1 MKDFDE
7 QNEELELEEDDEVL
21 GVDEEIMRNHN
32 EVSEEFPGLDAE
44 ESVDE
49 EQEEEKIKA
58 KAGKSTDSWRV
69 VLRDELTRPEY
80 NRSWFKFKYRGE
92 KYTGRVLHE
101 LNPNKFV
108 FLINDVMKGIWI
120 NEATIV

>member
-80 NRSWFKFKYRGE
+80 NRSWFKFKYCGE

>member
-44 ESVDE
+44 EPVDE

-80 NRSWFKFKYRGE
+80 NRDWFKFKYRGE

>member
-1 MKDFDE
+1 MTTILYSKKTKQRLF
-7 QNEELELEEDDEVL
+7 L
-21 GVDEEIMRNHN
+21 
-32 EVSEEFPGLDAE
+32 STKK
-44 ESVDE
+44 DE

-80 NRSWFKFKYRGE
+80 NRGWFKFKYRGE

>member
-32 EVSEEFPGLDAE
+32 EVSEEFPGLDVE
-44 ESVDE
+44 EPVDE
-49 EQEEEKIKA
+49 EQEEENRKA

-69 VLRDELTRPEY
+69 VLRDELTRPEC
-80 NRSWFKFKYRGE
+80 NRGWFKFKYRGE
-92 KYTGRVLHE
+92 KYTGKVLHE

>member
-32 EVSEEFPGLDAE
+32 EVSEEFPGLDTE
-44 ESVDE
+44 EPVDE
-49 EQEEEKIKA
+49 EQEEEKRKA

-69 VLRDELTRPEY
+69 VLRDELTRPEC
-80 NRSWFKFKYRGE
+80 NRGWFKFKYRGE

>member
-32 EVSEEFPGLDAE
+32 EVSEEFPGLDTE

-58 KAGKSTDSWRV
+58 KAGKNTDSWRV
-69 VLRDELTRPEY
+69 VLRDELTRPEC
-80 NRSWFKFKYRGE
+80 NRGWFKFKYRGE
-92 KYTGRVLHE
+92 KYTGKVLHE

-108 FLINDVMKGIWI
+108 SLINAVMKGIWI

>member
-32 EVSEEFPGLDAE
+32 EVSEEFPGLDTE

-58 KAGKSTDSWRV
+58 KAGKNTDSWRV

-80 NRSWFKFKYRGE
+80 NRGWFKFKYRGE

-108 FLINDVMKGIWI
+108 FLINDVMK
-120 NEATIV
+120 